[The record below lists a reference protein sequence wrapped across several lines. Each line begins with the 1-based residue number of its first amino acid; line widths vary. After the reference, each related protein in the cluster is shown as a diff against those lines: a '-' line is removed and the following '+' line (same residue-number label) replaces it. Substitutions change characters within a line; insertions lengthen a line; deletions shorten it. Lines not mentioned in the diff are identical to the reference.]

1 MTAQRLS
8 PTRSQA
14 NAALVIGTV
23 ALLMLGLQPILLGEL
38 VAQKLITLE
47 GVGVVAMGEIICVGL
62 GAIFGDSVLPLTRMR
77 GITVLAALV
86 VAALDLLTM
95 KLNGDVSYVSVRALC
110 GLAEGVLVW
119 VATCSIVRRASPER
133 LASIFLVAQ
142 TLAQAAVAAVL
153 ALFVIPN
160 GGWQAGFAVLA
171 GLSFMMVFVAQGLC
185 PVFAPLVETGSTRPP
200 FTAAT
205 VLTFLV
211 VFFQMGATGS
221 LWAYLDPLGRSAGFD
236 AESVQMLISLVL
248 LMQVIGGSVA
258 GIVVRKGN
266 AVATLVACSLLQA
279 AIALAIFAIGG
290 PAMTRF
296 AVLSAGFGFVW
307 LFLMPFH
314 IRLAFQADQAG
325 RVAVLVPALQLLG
338 VAFGPLLASFFVN
351 GDDAK
356 PVPVVC
362 ASFAI
367 GAVCLLLFGRR
378 RFGKSET
385 VDAENTTKF
394 KGKVVLVVGASSGMG
409 RVLALRL
416 AAAGALVAV
425 TARRQDRLT
434 ALQAEIERRGGSCL
448 ALAADAQDSAA
459 AEQVVAACVE
469 RYGRIDLVMLNA
481 GGAPALDMR
490 KMTANQVNDYM
501 RSNYDVVV
509 NYLFPVLQRMV
520 RQGGGM
526 VAHTNSLAGFLGVPL
541 QGPYSAA
548 KAAARL
554 LIDTCRI
561 EFAQY
566 GIKFVTVYPGF
577 VATEKTAEDGMPAP
591 LEISEECAVDH
602 ILYALRRERSDYLFP
617 FVMRWLIRLALV
629 LPKAITNRILA
640 SEIPPLPPLESTCES
655 DAGSNSNNK
664 PVASIS
670 E

>member
-1 MTAQRLS
+1 
-8 PTRSQA
+8 
-14 NAALVIGTV
+14 
-23 ALLMLGLQPILLGEL
+23 
-38 VAQKLITLE
+38 
-47 GVGVVAMGEIICVGL
+47 MGEIICVGL
-62 GAIFGDSVLPLTRMR
+62 GAILGDSVLPLTRMR
-77 GITVLAALV
+77 GITVLAALA

-95 KLNGDVSYVSVRALC
+95 TLNGDVSYVSVRALC

-153 ALFVIPN
+153 ALFVIPH

-171 GLSFMMVFVAQGLC
+171 GLSFMMVFVARGLC

-200 FTAAT
+200 FAAAT

-211 VFFQMGATGS
+211 VFLQMGATGS

-266 AVATLVACSLLQA
+266 AVAILVACSLLQA
-279 AIALAIFAIGG
+279 GVALAIYAIGG

-296 AVLSAGFGFVW
+296 AVLCAAFGFVW

-314 IRLAFQADQAG
+314 IRLAFQADPAG

-367 GAVCLLLFGRR
+367 GAVCLLLFGRK
-378 RFGKSET
+378 RFAKTATKGDAAANVN
-385 VDAENTTKF
+385 VDKF
-394 KGKVVLVVGASSGMG
+394 CGKVVLIVGASSGMG

-416 AAAGALVAV
+416 AAAGALLAV
-425 TARRQDRLT
+425 TARRQERLT
-434 ALQAEIERRGGSCL
+434 ALQAEIERHGGSCL
-448 ALAADAQDSAA
+448 ALAADAQDSTA
-459 AEQVVAACVE
+459 AEQVVTACVE

-509 NYLFPVLQRMV
+509 NYLFPVLQRMA
-520 RQGGGM
+520 RQGGGV

-640 SEIPPLPPLESTCES
+640 GEMPPLPPLESTCES
-655 DAGSNSNNK
+655 NAGSNSNNK
-664 PVASIS
+664 NAASIS

>member
-14 NAALVIGTV
+14 NAALVVGTV

-490 KMTANQVNDYM
+490 KMTASQVNDYM

>member
-1 MTAQRLS
+1 
-8 PTRSQA
+8 
-14 NAALVIGTV
+14 
-23 ALLMLGLQPILLGEL
+23 
-38 VAQKLITLE
+38 
-47 GVGVVAMGEIICVGL
+47 
-62 GAIFGDSVLPLTRMR
+62 
-77 GITVLAALV
+77 
-86 VAALDLLTM
+86 
-95 KLNGDVSYVSVRALC
+95 
-110 GLAEGVLVW
+110 
-119 VATCSIVRRASPER
+119 
-133 LASIFLVAQ
+133 
-142 TLAQAAVAAVL
+142 
-153 ALFVIPN
+153 
-160 GGWQAGFAVLA
+160 
-171 GLSFMMVFVAQGLC
+171 
-185 PVFAPLVETGSTRPP
+185 
-200 FTAAT
+200 
-205 VLTFLV
+205 
-211 VFFQMGATGS
+211 
-221 LWAYLDPLGRSAGFD
+221 
-236 AESVQMLISLVL
+236 
-248 LMQVIGGSVA
+248 
-258 GIVVRKGN
+258 
-266 AVATLVACSLLQA
+266 VATLVACSLLQA
-279 AIALAIFAIGG
+279 GIALAIFAIGG

-469 RYGRIDLVMLNA
+469 HFGRIDLVMLNA

-490 KMTANQVNDYM
+490 KMTASQVNDYM

>member
-62 GAIFGDSVLPLTRMR
+62 GAILGDSVLPLTRMR
-77 GITVLAALV
+77 GITVLAALA

-95 KLNGDVSYVSVRALC
+95 TLNGDVSYVSVRALC

-490 KMTANQVNDYM
+490 KMTASQVNDYM

>member
-490 KMTANQVNDYM
+490 KMTASQVNDYM

-640 SEIPPLPPLESTCES
+640 GEMPPLPPLESTCES
-655 DAGSNSNNK
+655 NAGSNSNNK
-664 PVASIS
+664 NAASIS

>member
-490 KMTANQVNDYM
+490 KMTASQVNDYM

-640 SEIPPLPPLESTCES
+640 SEIPPLPPLHRVL
-655 DAGSNSNNK
+655 K
-664 PVASIS
+664 P
-670 E
+670 

>member
-490 KMTANQVNDYM
+490 KMTASQVNDYM

>member
-1 MTAQRLS
+1 MSTPRLS
-8 PTRSQA
+8 PTRMQTI
-14 NAALVIGTV
+14 AALVIGTV

-38 VAQKLITLE
+38 VAQRHLSLE
-47 GVGVVAMGEIICVGL
+47 GVGIVAMGEIISVGL
-62 GAIFGDSVLPLTRMR
+62 GVIFGNSVLPLTRMR
-77 GITVLAALV
+77 GVAVFAALLT
-86 VAALDLLTM
+86 ALLDLLTM
-95 KLNGDVSYVSVRALC
+95 GLNGDVSFASVRALC
-110 GLAEGVLVW
+110 GLAEGVLLW
-119 VATCSIVRRASPER
+119 VATCSIVRSAAPDR

-142 TLAQAAVAAVL
+142 TLAQAAVAAIL
-153 ALFVIPN
+153 ALLVIPR

-171 GLSFMMVFVAQGLC
+171 GISFLMCFAASALC
-185 PVFAPLVETGSTRPP
+185 PSVAPLVESGSARPP

-211 VFFQMGATGS
+211 VFFQMGAIGS
-221 LWAYLDPLGRSAGFD
+221 LWAYLDPLGRSAGLNG
-236 AESVQMLISLVL
+236 ESVQMLISLVL

-258 GIVVRKGN
+258 GILVRKGN
-266 AVATLVACSLLQA
+266 AVAILIVCSLLQA
-279 AIALAIFAIGG
+279 AIALAIYAIGG

-296 AVLSAGFGFVW
+296 AALSAVFGFVW

-314 IRLAFQADQAG
+314 IRLAFQADAAG

-338 VAFGPLLASFFVN
+338 VALGPLLASFFVT
-351 GDDAK
+351 GDDAR

-362 ASFAI
+362 AAFAI
-367 GAVCLLLFGRR
+367 GAVCFLIVGRG
-378 RFGKSET
+378 RFGK
-385 VDAENTTKF
+385 VKADAEKF
-394 KGKVVLVVGASSGMG
+394 NGKVVLIVGASSGMG

-416 AAAGALVAV
+416 AAAGALVAA
-425 TARRQDRLT
+425 TARRGDRLD
-434 ALQAEIERRGGSCL
+434 ALRAEIAARGGSCL
-448 ALAADAQDSAA
+448 VLAADALDSAA
-459 AEQVVAACVE
+459 AEQVVATCVE
-469 RYGRIDLVMLNA
+469 HYGRIDLVVLNA

-490 KMTANQVNDYM
+490 NMTAAQVNAYM

-509 NYLFPVLQRMV
+509 NYLFPVLHQMVQQR
-520 RQGGGM
+520 GGL

-617 FVMRWLIRLALV
+617 FSMRWLIRLALV
-629 LPKAITNRILA
+629 LPKSLTNHILA
-640 SEIPPLPPLESTCES
+640 NEIPPLPPLDLDGGNSTLSDNKRVVSPSERKESQC
-655 DAGSNSNNK
+655 
-664 PVASIS
+664 
-670 E
+670 